1 MKNLLFKI
9 GFTLVIVGLLLIM
22 FGILFRYWP
31 LATIGAV
38 TSFVSLFIMLLTDIW
53 TN

>member
-22 FGILFRYWP
+22 FGILFQCWT

-38 TSFVSLFIMLLTDIW
+38 TSFMSLFIIVFIDIW
-53 TN
+53 TR